1 MKIAIVAFHFKPE
14 EAIGAVRPENW
25 AAWLS
30 GDHEVVVVTRPF
42 PGDTDVRESRYRIV
56 RASSPAVRLID
67 RLNRWRKD
75 LRVRRARRDDGRSKA
90 PVARHGDK
98 PGVPSGAFV
107 YRMPCLHDLWY
118 GAAVR
123 ALRQENPD
131 LVIATHS
138 PYVSLLAA
146 ATHRRRHPH
155 CRLWLDFR
163 DLWSEGHL
171 TRGLPLLRQ
180 LERRLEDRALGR
192 ADIVSS
198 VSQGY
203 LSSFSARVPDQ
214 RRALVYNAPT
224 ETVLET
230 APGKA
235 PGTAL
240 TICYTGSIYKGFRDP
255 TPLLEMCAGLRDE
268 GRLRPERV
276 RIVIASRMPGDL
288 PGVVAATGAGDFVD
302 FLGAVPRRE
311 SLQLQQDADVLLL
324 LESGL
329 DEADGT
335 MTAKVFEYL
344 ATDKPILLLG
354 PGPGSELYRLID
366 GHGRLLSLEQ
376 LRDVMLGRGR
386 IADQSPVNYS
396 AIARRQLFDALGRL
410 PAS

>member
-30 GDHEVVVVTRPF
+30 EDHEVVVITRPF
-42 PGDTDVRESRYRIV
+42 AGDKDVQESRYRIV
-56 RASSPAVRLID
+56 RASSPAVRVID
-67 RLNRWRKD
+67 RLNRWRKER
-75 LRVRRARRDDGRSKA
+75 RVRRARRDGGSAKA
-90 PVARHGDK
+90 PAARHRDR

-123 ALRQENPD
+123 ALRLENPD

-146 ATHRRRHPH
+146 ATHGRRHPH

-171 TRGLPLLRQ
+171 TRGLPLLRR

-203 LSSFSARVPDQ
+203 LSSFRARVADE

-224 ETVLET
+224 ETVLEAT
-230 APGKA
+230 PGKA
-235 PGTAL
+235 TGSTL

-255 TPLLEMCAGLRDE
+255 TPLLDLCARLRDD
-268 GRLRPERV
+268 GRLEPERV
-276 RIVIASRMPGDL
+276 RVVVASRMPGDL
-288 PGVVAATGAGDFVD
+288 PGVVSATDAGDFVD
-302 FLGAVPRRE
+302 FLGAVPRRD

-376 LRDVMLGRGR
+376 LRDVLLGPGR
-386 IADQSPVNYS
+386 IPDQVPVNYS
-396 AIARRQLFDALGRL
+396 TIARRQLFDALGRL
-410 PAS
+410 AAS